1 MTGRGPSAS
10 TFDDCP
16 HPRSV
21 PMNNTLNLTAS
32 RDHPVA
38 VAILGPSLLPEHTDS
53 SSRSSLETP
62 RSSPN
67 LKIISDTKIIC
78 NLVKRETHRKITQNS
93 LLSGLKENI
102 VGEFTV
108 LAASEVV
115 VRESR
120 LRLQALTPS
129 TRNCGPSV
137 ISDPVA
143 YRRRSSNLP
152 ARKSE
157 RWTLRREA
165 FLDSNRRPERS
176 ARWTPTFIESP
187 RFD

>member
-53 SSRSSLETP
+53 SSRSSVA

-78 NLVKRETHRKITQNS
+78 NLVKRKTRRKISQNS
-93 LLSGLKENI
+93 LLPGLKENI
-102 VGEFTV
+102 VGEFIV
-108 LAASEVV
+108 LAAPEVV

-120 LRLQALTPS
+120 LRLRALTPG
-129 TRNCGPSV
+129 TRNCGRSV

-143 YRRRSSNLP
+143 YRRTFRLENRNVGRLD
-152 ARKSE
+152 
-157 RWTLRREA
+157 EA
-165 FLDSNRRPERS
+165 FLDPNRRSERS
-176 ARWTPTFIESP
+176 ARWTPTFIESL

>member
-53 SSRSSLETP
+53 SSRSSVETP

-78 NLVKRETHRKITQNS
+78 NLVKRKTHRKIAQNS
-93 LLSGLKENI
+93 LLPGLKENI

-108 LAASEVV
+108 LAAPEVV

-157 RWTLRREA
+157 RWTPRRGL
-165 FLDSNRRPERS
+165 F
-176 ARWTPTFIESP
+176 
-187 RFD
+187 RF

>member
-53 SSRSSLETP
+53 SSESSSVETP

-78 NLVKRETHRKITQNS
+78 NLVKRKTHRKISQNS

-108 LAASEVV
+108 LAAPEVV

-143 YRRRSSNLP
+143 YRRRSSNLSGS
-152 ARKSE
+152 KIG
-157 RWTLRREA
+157 TLDA
-165 FLDSNRRPERS
+165 
-176 ARWTPTFIESP
+176 
-187 RFD
+187 